1 MSNNAYDAPM
11 HRNNVPH
18 SRYAKRLTV
27 VLLLINPFLMSPQ
40 GQATWI
46 VVMCLARLSM
56 APVSYKYAV
65 PARL

>member
-1 MSNNAYDAPM
+1 MLNNAYDAPM

-18 SRYAKRLTV
+18 SCYAKRLV
-27 VLLLINPFLMSPQ
+27 VLLLINPFFDVIP
-40 GQATWI
+40 GQTWI

>member
-1 MSNNAYDAPM
+1 M

-18 SRYAKRLTV
+18 ARYAKRLI
-27 VLLLINPFLMSPQ
+27 VLLLINPFFDVFPSQ
-40 GQATWI
+40 TWI
-46 VVMCLARLSM
+46 VVMYLARLSM

>member
-18 SRYAKRLTV
+18 SRYAKRLIV
-27 VLLLINPFLMSPQ
+27 PLLINPFLMSS
-40 GQATWI
+40 QAILGI
-46 VVMCLARLSM
+46 VVMCLERLSM